1 MTDTATRKSRITR
14 REFGNGGHVYDLD
27 GRRCPGV
34 TTIIRNSA
42 PAGGLLNWYAR
53 QAAEW
58 AAQHA
63 ELREELGHDAWV
75 KACANAA
82 NESRD
87 AAAQRG
93 RDIHAAADALVAG
106 KPVDVAPDIADRARL
121 VVGFL
126 DTWRANVLATEC
138 VVFHTGHRFAGQFDL
153 IAELADGK
161 RWLLDYKTGSG
172 IYPDVALQLAAYRNA
187 EFIVWNGTDRPM
199 PRIDATG
206 VVHIS
211 ENAWELIPIDSGPD
225 VWATFVSA
233 LPLYRFHGTKYG
245 YDRIGE
251 ALPDPEPMGTVTH
264 IVPPSEG
271 DPS

>member
-1 MTDTATRKSRITR
+1 MTDPAPKSRITR
-14 REFGNGGHVYDLD
+14 REFGNGGHVYALD

-42 PAGGLLNWYAR
+42 PAGGLLNWYAK

-58 AAQHA
+58 AAQHS

-87 AAAQRG
+87 KAADKG
-93 RDIHAAADALVAG
+93 RAIHAAADALVRG
-106 KPVDVAPDIADRARL
+106 ERVDVPEDIYDRAVL
-121 VVGFL
+121 VTKFL
-126 DTWRANVLATEC
+126 DTWRARVLATEC

-153 IAELADGK
+153 IAELADGQ

-172 IYPDVALQLAAYRNA
+172 VYPDVALQLAAYRNA
-187 EFIVWNGTDRPM
+187 EFIVWNGTDRAM

-206 VVHIS
+206 VVHIT
-211 ENAWELIPIDSGPD
+211 ENAFELIPVDSGPD
-225 VWATFVSA
+225 VWATFVNA
-233 LPLYRFHGTKYG
+233 LPLYKFHGTKYG

-251 ALPDPEPMGTVTH
+251 ALPDPEPLATVTH
-264 IVPPSEG
+264 IVPTNPEAM
-271 DPS
+271 P